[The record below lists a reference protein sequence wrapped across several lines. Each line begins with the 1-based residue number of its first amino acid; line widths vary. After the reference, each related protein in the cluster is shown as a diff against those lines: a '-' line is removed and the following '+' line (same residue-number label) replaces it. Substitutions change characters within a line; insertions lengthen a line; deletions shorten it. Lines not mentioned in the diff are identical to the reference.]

1 MRGASHPEELVTR
14 ASALGYEAL
23 AITDECSMS
32 GIVKAHVAAK
42 KHGLRLIIGS
52 EFHLEED
59 IHIVLLAPNRV
70 AYGQICNIITIGRHQ
85 ALKGEYKLALSDL
98 EPTCDACLALLI
110 PNERSIKC
118 NHMPNLRSFFED
130 RLWISLEMFPDGQ
143 SFFQFQN
150 AIALSKKYNL
160 PIVASGDVHMHH
172 KNRKALHDVLSA
184 VRMNQSLH
192 LAGRLLFSNK
202 EKYLRPLS
210 LLNKLY
216 PKELLANTIQIADL
230 CTFSL
235 DELRYEY
242 PQELVPINLT
252 PTNYLRQLVAEGA
265 TKRWGYETPSEVLS
279 LIEKELTLI
288 AELEYEYY
296 FLTVFDIVNFARGQ
310 GILCQGRG
318 SAANSAVCY
327 CLGITEVDPSRIS
340 LLFERF
346 ISKERNEPPDID
358 VDFEHER
365 REEVIQYIY
374 RK

>member
-42 KHGLRLIIGS
+42 EHGLRLIVGS

-118 NHMPNLRSFFED
+118 NHMSNLRSFFED

-150 AIALSKKYNL
+150 AIALSKRYNL

-210 LLNKLY
+210 LLNKL
-216 PKELLANTIQIADL
+216 
-230 CTFSL
+230 
-235 DELRYEY
+235 
-242 PQELVPINLT
+242 
-252 PTNYLRQLVAEGA
+252 
-265 TKRWGYETPSEVLS
+265 
-279 LIEKELTLI
+279 
-288 AELEYEYY
+288 
-296 FLTVFDIVNFARGQ
+296 
-310 GILCQGRG
+310 
-318 SAANSAVCY
+318 
-327 CLGITEVDPSRIS
+327 
-340 LLFERF
+340 
-346 ISKERNEPPDID
+346 
-358 VDFEHER
+358 
-365 REEVIQYIY
+365 
-374 RK
+374 

>member
-1 MRGASHPEELVTR
+1 
-14 ASALGYEAL
+14 
-23 AITDECSMS
+23 
-32 GIVKAHVAAK
+32 
-42 KHGLRLIIGS
+42 
-52 EFHLEED
+52 
-59 IHIVLLAPNRV
+59 
-70 AYGQICNIITIGRHQ
+70 
-85 ALKGEYKLALSDL
+85 
-98 EPTCDACLALLI
+98 
-110 PNERSIKC
+110 
-118 NHMPNLRSFFED
+118 MPNLRSFFED

-172 KNRKALHDVLSA
+172 KNRKTLHDVLSA

-252 PTNYLRQLVAEGA
+252 PTNYLRQLVTEGA
-265 TKRWGYETPSEVLS
+265 RKRWGYETPSEVLS

-318 SAANSAVCY
+318 SAANS
-327 CLGITEVDPSRIS
+327 CLLYTSPSPRDS
-340 LLFERF
+340 
-346 ISKERNEPPDID
+346 
-358 VDFEHER
+358 
-365 REEVIQYIY
+365 
-374 RK
+374 